1 MKTRKNADGKEVYMW
16 IEYNANPV
24 SNRVEDCAIRA
35 VSVALDIPWDD
46 AFDLIA
52 NNAKQMG
59 SVMHSNAVF
68 GSVLRQQGY
77 YRRVI
82 PNTCPDCYTIK
93 DFCIDHPTGRFVVGT
108 GSHVVAV
115 INGNYVDTWD
125 SGNEIPVYYW
135 EEG

>member
-1 MKTRKNADGKEVYMW
+1 MW

-24 SNRVEDCAIRA
+24 SSRVEDCAIRA
-35 VSVALDIPWDD
+35 VSTALDISWDE

-52 NNAKQMG
+52 HNAKQMG
-59 SVMHSNAVF
+59 SVMHNNAAF
-68 GSVLRQQGY
+68 GSVLRQHGFV
-77 YRRVI
+77 REVI

-93 DFCIDHPTGRFVVGT
+93 DFCIDHPRGVFVVGT

-115 INGNYVDTWD
+115 IDGNYIDTWD

-135 EEG
+135 KEI